1 MSNNPPNEVV
11 RAKAFQVVNDDGA
24 VVAELKANEDGRP
37 YFFLRHED
45 GSERLAIFID
55 RRGEPHI
62 TIIGGDMETG
72 ITLGMERSDGTDQSR
87 PSIEIQDK
95 DRFISLSTRRTGPS
109 SPGLKLEWRNNSLEI
124 GLAPGPFLA
133 MNNERKT
140 RWWKP

>member
-11 RAKAFQVVNDDGA
+11 RAKSFQVVNDDGA

-45 GSERLAIFID
+45 GSDRLAIFID

-62 TIIGGDMETG
+62 MISGGDMETV
-72 ITLGMERSDGTDQSR
+72 ITLGMERFDGTDQSR
-87 PSIEIQDK
+87 PSIVIQDK
-95 DRFISLSTRRTGPS
+95 DRFIRLSTRKPGPD
-109 SPGLKLEWRNNSLEI
+109 SPGLELEWQNNSLEI
-124 GLAPGPFLA
+124 GLAPRPFLA
-133 MNNERKT
+133 MNNEGKT